1 MTGISTAIS
10 LRFPLSLCI
19 SHLPGLTLIL
29 THNDLPSRH
38 QGVLRATVH
47 SRPRWP
53 AAVRAGAGE
62 KVARL
67 LPGPETVLE
76 PEWGKLVKNSPVS
89 SDRGDT
95 GAQAESGSGVRS
107 VLESREWV
115 GHRLARH
122 RLVPGVARSISQI
135 YSLSVGSSVK
145 FQALKPLHWPQA
157 ARYENPFIYVIHS
170 LFILYPPMSIVGLSD
185 SLSYQFLPLST
196 SPCPHRW
203 SPDSR
208 LFAWQSS
215 WHVTEYCYADLS
227 LRHCCRIL
235 APLLQSRTLSGTI
248 NSEVGKSLLPS

>member
-89 SDRGDT
+89 SDTGDT

-135 YSLSVGSSVK
+135 YSLSVASSVK

-157 ARYENPFIYVIHS
+157 ARYENPFISKCIELICVSFYVIHS
-170 LFILYPPMSIVGLSD
+170 LFILSSD
-185 SLSYQFLPLST
+185 VYCRIIWVASVLVSSLVNIPLSASLVT
-196 SPCPHRW
+196 
-203 SPDSR
+203 R
-208 LFAWQSS
+208 LQALR
-215 WHVTEYCYADLS
+215 VTELVTRD
-227 LRHCCRIL
+227 RV
-235 APLLQSRTLSGTI
+235 LLCGPQSAT
-248 NSEVGKSLLPS
+248 LLPNFSTIVTV